1 MFSKVF
7 VILCII
13 LIITGI
19 ILSFNSY
26 AVAGMVM
33 SVAGNVG
40 IIVNTLVT

>member
-26 AVAGMVM
+26 A
-33 SVAGNVG
+33 GNVG